1 MAMLQ
6 RDGRGPRSEINV
18 TPLVDVAL
26 VLLIVFMVVTPMLQR
41 GKDVPLPRARVV
53 DEDRGPGDPLIV
65 SVTLDGRIFVG
76 QDEYDARGL
85 ERRLHLELVPQPTRA
100 VLVKGDGRVTVGAVR
115 KVLAVAR
122 AAGARGVRIA
132 VEQIGETP

>member
-1 MAMLQ
+1 MAMTPSG
-6 RDGRGPRSEINV
+6 GRGPRSEINV

-41 GKDVPLPRARVV
+41 GKDVTLPRSRVV

-65 SVTLDGRIFVG
+65 SVTSEGRIFVG

-85 ERRLHLELVPQPTRA
+85 ERRLRGELGPQPTRA
-100 VLVKGDGRVTVGAVR
+100 VLVKGDGRLAVGAVR
-115 KVLAVAR
+115 GVLAVAR
-122 AAGARGVRIA
+122 EAGARGVRLA
-132 VEQIGETP
+132 VEQTEGAP